1 MNEECPWG
9 LRRHELY
16 IKGGASRQKL
26 LNEGGMRGAVDARSV
41 DELLVLVEYWCLGGR
56 GRDFVGDDSEE
67 NQAAG
72 CRPPVTPLDGSN
84 RTNDVVEA
92 PEPVLEVGAQAT
104 QETSKQESEVQV
116 RMPRKVW

>member
-1 MNEECPWG
+1 M
-9 LRRHELY
+9 
-16 IKGGASRQKL
+16 KGGTSRQKL

-72 CRPPVTPLDGSN
+72 CRPPVTPLDGIN

-92 PEPVLEVGAQAT
+92 PEPVLEVGAQTT

-116 RMPRKVW
+116 RMPRKV